1 MTVAG
6 TDEKEEGTSL
16 FEGLDINDPL
26 KKYRGSRIIRI
37 TRKMGETNLGPS
49 GLKVPL
55 ELAEE
60 VYYAFFITYPVFKD
74 NLSFDDKDLYYRYV
88 ILNSLLG
95 NESFQKAKAYTIAD
109 PTTSTV
115 AASVFLHNL
124 TLELRKQAGFPGKG
138 DYARKGRQS
147 SAPGYTN
154 EGEPKSIDDEKLKK
168 AVESA
173 LNKTVESVKAAKE
186 LTTFVESF
194 TSGASSMMTLEDAV
208 PELVKMAE
216 KSDVNQLLDNL
227 SGLDIGKIKF
237 SRIID
242 RSIKGEI
249 TGLESG
255 TDLERLHPS
264 QLALP
269 EVMFLASFANQNLL
283 LYEKGLPA
291 RQGPVYVLLDKSGSM
306 TGKKIVWAKTVTLAL
321 FKRAISESRWFM
333 IRFFDSVPYPLYK
346 ISPRAKGREVVKL
359 IDYMVRVKPQGGT
372 DISRAIRTAI
382 QDITETKQKRLKPGD
397 IVLVTD
403 GEDRINP
410 ADTKKTLAMAKLN
423 LIVVM
428 VGGDNE
434 SLRQA
439 SDYYMKAYKLSD
451 KEALEV
457 VYYKR
462 EH

>member
-1 MTVAG
+1 MNTIG
-6 TDEKEEGTSL
+6 GKKKEETSL

-26 KKYRGSRIIRI
+26 KKYRGSRIVRI
-37 TRKMGETNLGPS
+37 TRKIGEAGLGKS
-49 GLKVPL
+49 SIKISL

-60 VYYAFFITYPVFKD
+60 VYYAFFVPYPIFKS
-74 NLSFDDKDLYYRYV
+74 NLSFDEKDFYHRYV
-88 ILNSLLG
+88 VLSSLLSS
-95 NESFQKAKAYTIAD
+95 ESFQKAKAYTIAD
-109 PTTSTV
+109 PIASTV

-124 TLELRKQAGFPGKG
+124 TLELQKQAGFPGKG
-138 DYARKGRQS
+138 DYARRGEQS
-147 SAPGYTN
+147 SMSGSTKD
-154 EGEPKSIDDEKLKK
+154 GEPKSIDDKKLKK

-186 LTTFVESF
+186 LAAFVKSLA
-194 TSGASSMMTLEDAV
+194 SGSSSLMTLEDAV

-216 KSDVNQLLDNL
+216 KSDVRQLLDNI
-227 SGLDIGKIKF
+227 SGFDIGKVKF

-242 RSIKGEI
+242 RSTKGEI
-249 TGLESG
+249 IGLESG

-269 EVMFLASFANQNLL
+269 EVMFLANFANQNLL

-291 RQGPVYVLLDKSGSM
+291 RQGPVYILLDKSGSM
-306 TGKKIVWAKTVTLAL
+306 TGKKMVWAKTVTLAL

-359 IDYMVRVKPQGGT
+359 MDYMVRVKPQGGT
-372 DISRAIRTAI
+372 DISRAIRLAV
-382 QDITETKQKRLKPGD
+382 QDIVETKQKRLKPGD
-397 IVLVTD
+397 IVLITD

-410 ADTKKTLAMAKLN
+410 VDIRKTLAKANLN
-423 LIVVM
+423 LVAVM
-428 VGGDNE
+428 IGGDNE

-439 SDYYMKAYKLSD
+439 SDYYMKTYKLSD
-451 KEALEV
+451 KEALKV

-462 EH
+462 ER

>member
-1 MTVAG
+1 MNVVNIRNR
-6 TDEKEEGTSL
+6 KENSL

-26 KKYRGSRIIRI
+26 KKYRGSRIVRI
-37 TRKMGETNLGPS
+37 ARKINESKPGSS
-49 GLKVPL
+49 GMKIPL

-60 VYYAFFITYPVFKD
+60 VYYAFFVPYPIFRS
-74 NLSFDDKDLYYRYV
+74 NLSLDEKDFYYRYIV
-88 ILNSLLG
+88 LNSILES
-95 NESFQKAKAYTIAD
+95 ESFQKTKAYTIAD
-109 PTTSTV
+109 PVASTV

-124 TLELRKQAGFPGKG
+124 ALELQRQAGFPGKG
-138 DYARKGRQS
+138 DYSRKGEQS
-147 SAPGYTN
+147 SMSGSKDK
-154 EGEPKSIDDEKLKK
+154 GEPKNLEDKKLRK

-173 LNKTVESVKAAKE
+173 LNKTAESVKAAKE
-186 LTTFVESF
+186 LAAFVKSF
-194 TSGASSMMTLEDAV
+194 TSGSSSIMTLEDAV
-208 PELVKMAE
+208 PELVKMAD
-216 KSDVNQLLDNL
+216 KSDVKQLLENL
-227 SGLDIGKIKF
+227 SGFDIGKVRF

-242 RSIKGEI
+242 RSTKGEI
-249 TGLESG
+249 IGLETG

-269 EVMFLASFANQNLL
+269 EVMFLANFANQNLL

-306 TGKKIVWAKTVTLAL
+306 TGKKIIWAKTVALAL

-346 ISPRAKGREVVKL
+346 ISPRAKGREVIKL

-372 DISRAIRTAI
+372 DISRAIRIAV
-382 QDITETKQKRLKPGD
+382 QDVVETKQKKLRPGD
-397 IVLVTD
+397 VVLITD

-410 ADTKKTLAMAKLN
+410 VDIRKTLAKANLN
-423 LIVVM
+423 LVTVM
-428 VGGDNE
+428 ISGDNE

-451 KEALEV
+451 KEALKV
-457 VYYKR
+457 VYYRR
-462 EH
+462 ER